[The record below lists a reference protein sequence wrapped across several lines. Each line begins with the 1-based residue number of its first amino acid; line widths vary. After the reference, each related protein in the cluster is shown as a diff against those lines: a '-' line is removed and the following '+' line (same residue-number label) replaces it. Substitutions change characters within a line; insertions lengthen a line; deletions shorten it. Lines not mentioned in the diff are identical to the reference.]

1 MGETLVSAASNE
13 LLTDSIKNLKKSI
26 IDPTTYTCTA
36 EANYSFNQGRGNL
49 HGVGDRVNLYN
60 KGYDDSYRSSRVIGY
75 EFSLDIPFDG
85 AKYYVGEKPSYS
97 RLNAMESKIEELVY
111 NGQSYLNGNGGSG
124 RSIYI
129 IKSYDRHKEKIQA
142 ARDYARKSY
151 RVIRKVSK
159 NGFMVQRDKNADK
172 HFLDGIDWAEKE
184 IFKDLIHNANEV
196 PQIGRGRILAYSR
209 DCGYRNLYNLY
220 DMMYKTD
227 CGTYQEM
234 WELEVKAYYLDGWI
248 YADELFD
255 LIIKGGD
262 SK

>member
-1 MGETLVSAASNE
+1 MI
-13 LLTDSIKNLKKSI
+13 DIKK
-26 IDPTTYTCTA
+26 
-36 EANYSFNQGRGNL
+36 
-49 HGVGDRVNLYN
+49 
-60 KGYDDSYRSSRVIGY
+60 
-75 EFSLDIPFDG
+75 
-85 AKYYVGEKPSYS
+85 
-97 RLNAMESKIEELVY
+97 
-111 NGQSYLNGNGGSG
+111 
-124 RSIYI
+124 
-129 IKSYDRHKEKIQA
+129 KIQA

-159 NGFMVQRDKNADK
+159 NAFMVQRDKNADK